1 MMIYNKIP
9 EGNMSSVYYSIAR
22 AKYSPGLWQVLNN
35 RYYLNECKKQLLSRA
50 FEYELFIFR
59 KRISFAYCF
68 ALLRSEILSDYIFI
82 HLNFLNSPVPE
93 GSRFLLQGIFP
104 TQGSNPGLPHCRW
117 IL

>member
-1 MMIYNKIP
+1 
-9 EGNMSSVYYSIAR
+9 MSSVYYSIAR

-35 RYYLNECKKQLLSRA
+35 RYYLNECKKQLLSRP
-50 FEYELFIFR
+50 FEYKLFIFR

-93 GSRFLLQGIFP
+93 GKPFP
-104 TQGSNPGLPHCRW
+104 SPGDLPNPGIKPRSLPHCRW
-117 IL
+117 IP